1 MSKDS
6 RKETAYKYLYDMII
20 SYRIPPG
27 DAIVEQDI
35 SDTLGISRTPVRE
48 ALKML
53 EAEGLVRHI
62 PLRGTIVTEI
72 STQDVEEIFNLRE
85 TLEVL
90 ALQVAIHEITD
101 AELAEVEMALNS
113 LSSDSAP
120 EDFYE
125 SDRKLHDVIVRN
137 GRNRRLMHF
146 LNTIN
151 SQIERLRQIS
161 AQRPKRL
168 ENSMQ
173 EHLDLLAALKER
185 DLKRTELLLRR
196 HINNV
201 KESTLDVCKS
211 LWLQKA

>member
-1 MSKDS
+1 MTNDS
-6 RKETAYKYLYDMII
+6 RKEKAYKYLYDII
-20 SYRIPPG
+20 IKHRILPG

-101 AELAEVEMALNS
+101 EELAEVEKALNS
-113 LSSDSAP
+113 LGPNSAR

-125 SDRKLHDVIVRN
+125 SDRKLHDAIVRN
-137 GRNRRLMHF
+137 GRNRRLMQF

-168 ENSMQ
+168 ESSMQ

-185 DLKRTELLLRR
+185 DFKKTEQMLRR

-211 LWLQKA
+211 LWLQKT